1 MLRKTL
7 SFLSQV
13 LRWDVTQAVE
23 ELGLDRR
30 SRQEFPRPL
39 ALQRAFRQALLARRP
54 QQVTAGLA
62 EPAFALVVR
71 PGQPR
76 HVVAVKQP
84 RPIAPAD
91 RVEMMAKRTY
101 GGGESGPWA

>member
-1 MLRKTL
+1 MRSKAL
-7 SFLSQV
+7 SFLSPV

-23 ELGLDRR
+23 SLGLDRW
-30 SRQEFPRPL
+30 SREECPRPL

-54 QQVTAGLA
+54 QQVTAGIA

-76 HVVAVKQP
+76 PVVAVEQP
-84 RPIAPAD
+84 GPRAPAD
-91 RVEMMAKRTY
+91 RVEMMAKRT
-101 GGGESGPWA
+101 

>member
-1 MLRKTL
+1 MLSKAL

-30 SRQEFPRPL
+30 SRQEFPSPL
-39 ALQRAFRQALLARRP
+39 ALQRAFRQALLARCP
-54 QQVTAGLA
+54 QQVTAGIA
-62 EPAFALVVR
+62 ESAFDLVVR

-76 HVVAVKQP
+76 HVVAVEQP
-84 RPIAPAD
+84 GPLAPAD
-91 RVEMMAKRTY
+91 RVEMMAKVT
-101 GGGESGPWA
+101 

>member
-7 SFLSQV
+7 SFLSQI

-30 SRQEFPRPL
+30 SREEFPRPL
-39 ALQRAFRQALLARRP
+39 AVQRAFRQALLARRP
-54 QQVTAGLA
+54 QQVTAGIA
-62 EPAFALVVR
+62 EPAFDLVVR

-76 HVVAVKQP
+76 HVVAVEQP
-84 RPIAPAD
+84 GPIAPAD
-91 RVEMMAKRTY
+91 RVEMMAKLT
-101 GGGESGPWA
+101 